1 MTKDKLITMEEF
13 KGRKSDPEYLKKMRE
28 ALDRMKTMTA
38 VVIESEIEK
47 AKITKAKYDAL
58 IAEGFNE
65 RQALELCKG

>member
-13 KGRKSDPEYLKKMRE
+13 KGRKDDPEYLKKMRE
-28 ALDRMKTMTA
+28 TLDRMKTMTA

-58 IAEGFNE
+58 IAQGFTE